1 MVGMLALVLTSPVP
15 WVLGRLDVSFAP
27 TMAVVILLAL
37 AAMPMGR
44 WAAGS
49 WTSAAVIGAVAN
61 LCWSYGAFLDPA
73 AGPWLSLFLLVPYLT
88 FTVAGCIGFFRE
100 SRPRRWIGVVVP
112 PVLYVLPFFLAGI
125 VNQARYAR

>member
-1 MVGMLALVLTSPVP
+1 VVALALTSPMP
-15 WVLGRLDVSFAP
+15 WALGRVEVSFAP
-27 TMAVVILLAL
+27 TMVFVIVLAV

-49 WTSAAVIGAVAN
+49 WTTAALIGAVVN
-61 LCWSYGAFLDPA
+61 VFWSYSLFVDPA
-73 AGPWLSLFLLVPYLT
+73 AGPWLGLFLLVPYLA

-112 PVLYVLPFFLAGI
+112 PVLYVLPFFVADVVI
-125 VNQARYAR
+125 RMRFPR